1 MKLKANGIEINYE
14 KQGSGPVVTLSHS
27 LGCNLHMWDEQ
38 AAALAGR
45 YTVLRFDT
53 RGHGQTSAP
62 EGAYSL
68 DQMSD
73 DLKGLLDGLGVKETD
88 RKSTRLN
95 SSHLKVSRM
104 PSSA

>member
-1 MKLKANGIEINYE
+1 MKLKANGIEINYD

-27 LGCNLHMWDEQ
+27 LACDLHMWDEQ
-38 AAALAGR
+38 AKALASR

-62 EGAYSL
+62 EGDYSL

-73 DLKGLLDGLGVKETD
+73 D
-88 RKSTRLN
+88 
-95 SSHLKVSRM
+95 
-104 PSSA
+104 PSDVACVHA